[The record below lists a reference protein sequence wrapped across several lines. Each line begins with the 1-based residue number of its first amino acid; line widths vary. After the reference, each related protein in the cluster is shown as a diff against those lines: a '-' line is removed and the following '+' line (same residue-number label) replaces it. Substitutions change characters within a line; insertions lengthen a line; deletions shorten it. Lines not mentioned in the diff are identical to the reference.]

1 MNHPVCNLNDFLHI
15 YGGIQPNP
23 YGYLCIVVCY
33 IPLTPGETLPPWN
46 WTLQFVLEIVC
57 CTQYQQRRLR
67 HMKKMVPGGDGDSEW
82 CQYLR
87 QFSDQQRS
95 HSVVIQK
102 FFFLLDFIDFMWNQL
117 LPNSSLK
124 CWAYKIV
131 KSDNS
136 ISQSHK
142 LISQKLLVTENF
154 LHFHTVW
161 QRSSVLLIV
170 THRSKETEG
179 VQRER
184 FKAWY

>member
-1 MNHPVCNLNDFLHI
+1 M
-15 YGGIQPNP
+15 
-23 YGYLCIVVCY
+23 LCTIDPRWDPSPMKLDPSICSRDSLLY
-33 IPLTPGETLPPWN
+33 TE
-46 WTLQFVLEIVC
+46 
-57 CTQYQQRRLR
+57 YQQRRLR
-67 HMKKMVPGGDGDSEW
+67 HMKKMVPGGDGNSEW

-154 LHFHTVW
+154 LHFRTVW
-161 QRSSVLLIV
+161 QRSSVLDCYPSIKRNRRR
-170 THRSKETEG
+170 TKRTI
-179 VQRER
+179 
-184 FKAWY
+184 